1 MSPLPCPALPRCA
14 VLCCGVCCVVL
25 CPQARAVID
34 GLPADVVALALP
46 LDVQKIADAG
56 LLREDWR
63 KRFPL
68 QSVGA
73 LGRFCT
79 WAWDWFEP
87 MVSHER
93 GSLWA
98 GRGWS
103 LDGKHQSLSLC
114 RHF

>member
-1 MSPLPCPALPRCA
+1 M
-14 VLCCGVCCVVL
+14 
-25 CPQARAVID
+25 ID

-73 LGRFCT
+73 QEHGMFLRHGVLLNRWFC
-79 WAWDWFEP
+79 
-87 MVSHER
+87 
-93 GSLWA
+93 
-98 GRGWS
+98 GRGDQHGPAGVGPWMENTRARPCV
-103 LDGKHQSLSLC
+103 QTC
-114 RHF
+114 